1 MDCSEKNKRTKVD
14 ESGAYTS
21 SSNQDTDEAETFK
34 EVRPEGQKKAKAR
47 MRGKGKGKVIPQSLL
62 GSQPDEDMVLFHD
75 AMLKRTSALEKIAEA
90 SKEQAR
96 NEMIQ
101 KYMDQLDKDTSNM
114 SPTVLK
120 LHEQLLQSLAKELF
134 PSSNN

>member
-1 MDCSEKNKRTKVD
+1 
-14 ESGAYTS
+14 
-21 SSNQDTDEAETFK
+21 
-34 EVRPEGQKKAKAR
+34 
-47 MRGKGKGKVIPQSLL
+47 
-62 GSQPDEDMVLFHD
+62 MVLFHD
-75 AMLKRTSALEKIAEA
+75 AMLKRASALEKTAEA

-120 LHEQLLQSLAKELF
+120 LHEQLLQSLARELF